1 MAKKSFV
8 EELLGYRVKVERD
21 GKEIFNVP
29 GILAL
34 PGLLF
39 SPKMS
44 AFGIIAAPLL
54 GCNIHLENEDG
65 KEVDMG
71 KAVQDAA
78 ETVIS
83 TAKATMKKVEEAVN
97 QAWETVS
104 EEAPEEKP
112 EDKDTAA
119 EKPTKDVTEAPEKAD
134 DGTSIPVKP
143 DDSTQA

>member
-21 GKEIFNVP
+21 GKEIFSVP
-29 GILAL
+29 GFLAL

-44 AFGIIAAPLL
+44 AFGMIAAPLL

-71 KAVQDAA
+71 KAVQNAA
-78 ETVIS
+78 ETVIG
-83 TAKATMKKVEEAVN
+83 TAKTTMKKVEEAVN
-97 QAWETVS
+97 QAWESVAEDVPEETPEAKETAT
-104 EEAPEEKP
+104 EEAA
-112 EDKDTAA
+112 KDI
-119 EKPTKDVTEAPEKAD
+119 PEAPEKTD
-134 DGTSIPVKP
+134 DGSSIPVKP
-143 DDSTQA
+143 DDSDQA

>member
-21 GKEIFNVP
+21 GKEIFSVP
-29 GILAL
+29 GFLAL

-71 KAVQDAA
+71 KAVQNAA
-78 ETVIS
+78 ETVIG
-83 TAKATMKKVEEAVN
+83 TAKTTMKKVEEAVAIVKGLN
-97 QAWETVS
+97 PQATVI
-104 EEAPEEKP
+104 
-112 EDKDTAA
+112 
-119 EKPTKDVTEAPEKAD
+119 
-134 DGTSIPVKP
+134 TSSPLFTWRSPSSRESLIRIRIMP
-143 DDSTQA
+143 

>member
-8 EELLGYRVKVERD
+8 EELLGYRVKVERE

-44 AFGIIAAPLL
+44 ALGMIAAPLL
-54 GCNIHLENEDG
+54 GCNIHLESEDG

-71 KAVQDAA
+71 KAVQEAA
-78 ETVIS
+78 ETVIG
-83 TAKATMKKVEEAVN
+83 TAKTTMKKVEEAVN
-97 QAWETVS
+97 QAWESVS
-104 EEAPEEKP
+104 EDVPEEKP
-112 EDKDTAA
+112 EAKETAA
-119 EKPTKDVTEAPEKAD
+119 EEAAKDVPEAPEKAD
-134 DGTSIPVKP
+134 DGSSIPVKP